1 MEMKLALE
9 ELFRTYDRE
18 IVRKDSLESKASALL
33 DTSAIVISILNGF
46 VTFVVSKLVTFRDFN
61 SY

>member
-1 MEMKLALE
+1 MKLALE